1 MMQRIRNN
9 KLSLIIAAV
18 VLAFVV
24 ALVLLLQDSDKPQEA
39 LTEKLVEF
47 NGSELEERQDGKL
60 VWHLTA
66 QKILVDPET
75 GKTYFIKPKGT
86 FVSDDTELTVMADQG
101 IVDRKARTIEIKAP
115 LEATTNKGDSLQT
128 DGSVYYNMDT
138 HGIKGGKVT
147 IKRADTTELGADTFE
162 TNAALDKVNLTGHA
176 RVTKGEE

>member
-66 QKILVDPET
+66 
-75 GKTYFIKPKGT
+75 
-86 FVSDDTELTVMADQG
+86 
-101 IVDRKARTIEIKAP
+101 
-115 LEATTNKGDSLQT
+115 
-128 DGSVYYNMDT
+128 
-138 HGIKGGKVT
+138 
-147 IKRADTTELGADTFE
+147 
-162 TNAALDKVNLTGHA
+162 
-176 RVTKGEE
+176 